1 MTTCGKMIILLTMLT
16 TGGEQILLP
25 MVAAKWPPG
34 SRSPSNCSPPCCKT
48 QFPQSI
54 FLLYGFNLWF
64 ERQSKL
70 FRNDP
75 CRWQSNKETSDLS
88 PTFSKF
94 LQLRVEDPLCNYSSR
109 LPWQWAR
116 ERIALLAIWERE
128 TYLSCARAGDIV
140 HWGDIPRQATLSRKS
155 LTQLLKVS
163 QPYNKTIKRYEL
175 TKNK

>member
-1 MTTCGKMIILLTMLT
+1 MTTCGKMIILLT

-25 MVAAKWPPG
+25 MVAANWPPG

-75 CRWQSNKETSDLS
+75 SRWQSNKETSDQIPPTKSWRS
-88 PTFSKF
+88 P
-94 LQLRVEDPLCNYSSR
+94 LQLFQS
-109 LPWQWAR
+109 
-116 ERIALLAIWERE
+116 IALAMSERE
-128 TYLSCARAGDIV
+128 NCLAGNL
-140 HWGDIPRQATLSRKS
+140 GERDIPELRSSWRHCALGRHSKAGNPLQEISDSAFESFT
-155 LTQLLKVS
+155 
-163 QPYNKTIKRYEL
+163 TIKSNHKTL
-175 TKNK
+175 WIDTNK

>member
-25 MVAAKWPPG
+25 MVAANWPPG

-128 TYLSCARAGDIV
+128 RRERHTWVALELETLCTGETFQGRQPSPGNLWLSFWKF
-140 HWGDIPRQATLSRKS
+140 HNHK
-155 LTQLLKVS
+155 
-163 QPYNKTIKRYEL
+163 IKP
-175 TKNK
+175 